1 MSEPKVRP
9 DRSKRKEVA
18 GLIKLFGFAPTQC
31 VASILP
37 RTKAWRVGGAVGIL
51 VLFSVIASFAIFI
64 PPHGVWTIGALTGGF
79 ILARRRW
86 LERFTLHSVN
96 GSCPKCKITLSV
108 KSGPLRYPHPIACD
122 GCHHTGSLELP
133 QLEVSE
139 TDNE

>member
-1 MSEPKVRP
+1 
-9 DRSKRKEVA
+9 
-18 GLIKLFGFAPTQC
+18 LFGFAPTQC
-31 VASILP
+31 VASLLP

-64 PPHGVWTIGALTGGF
+64 PPHGVWTIGALTVAF
-79 ILARRRW
+79 ILARKRW

-96 GSCPKCKITLSV
+96 GSCPKCKIRLSV
-108 KSGPLRYPHPIACD
+108 KSGSLRCPHPIACD

-139 TDNE
+139 TDSE